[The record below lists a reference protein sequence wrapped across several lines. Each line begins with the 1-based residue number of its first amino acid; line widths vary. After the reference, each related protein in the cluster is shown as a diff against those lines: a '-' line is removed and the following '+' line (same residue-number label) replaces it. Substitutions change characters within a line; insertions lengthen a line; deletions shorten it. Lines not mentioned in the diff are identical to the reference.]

1 MELIAASRIVKA
13 QARVAAAVP
22 YSEQITEVVKDL
34 AASGGSSDSPLLAG
48 RSEIKNTCYVAI
60 TADRGLC
67 GGYNSGV
74 QRSTEGEVKADVLAG
89 RGYTII
95 PVGRKAEGYFR
106 FRGYNLGQPFNGFS
120 DQPTYEDARAIGEY
134 VVELY
139 TSGEVDKV
147 ELVYTRFVSAGTQ
160 EVVLRPL
167 VPLERRH
174 RRPAAT
180 AVQSAGSTDGSGG
193 DYEFEPDPT
202 TILDTLVP
210 RYIEAR
216 IYAALLNAA
225 ASEHAFRQRAMKAAT
240 DNAEELIKSLSR
252 IMNRARQDSITTEI
266 MEIVSGAE
274 ALDSDDHRPA
284 VHRTRRPLRICDIQE
299 HDRHDHHRN
308 HRTQPLRPRPASKDG
323 RVVGIAGPVIDVEFP
338 RGALPELNNAVE
350 FDIELEGETIKV
362 LAEVAQQLGD
372 GRVRAV
378 CMKPTDGL
386 VRGTPVRNL
395 GHGIQVPVGEKVL
408 GHIWNVW
415 GQPLDEEP
423 DGFDQMERWDI
434 HRPAPDFDALEP
446 SARVFPTGIKVID
459 LLTPYVAGGKIG
471 LFGGAGVG
479 KTVLITE
486 MINRVASQHG
496 GVSVFAGVGERT
508 REGTDLRLEMMESG
522 VFEKAALVFGQ
533 MDEPPGVRLRVALSA
548 LTMAEYFRDVQNQDV
563 LLFVDNIFRF
573 VQAGS
578 EVSTLLGRMPSAVG
592 YQPTLADEMG
602 QLQERITST
611 RGRSIT
617 SLQAVYVPAD
627 DYTDPAP
634 FTTFT
639 HLDATTELSR
649 QVAALGI
656 YPAVDPLASTST
668 ILSPEVVGDKH
679 YDVARRVQENLQRY
693 KELQDIIAILGLD
706 ELSDE
711 DRLTVNR
718 ARKIQRFLSQPFF
731 VAKVFTG
738 LDGEFVPVDETV
750 ESFDA
755 ILRGD
760 LDEVPEQAFLNVG
773 GVEQVLAKA
782 KKLQEG

>member
-1 MELIAASRIVKA
+1 M
-13 QARVAAAVP
+13 
-22 YSEQITEVVKDL
+22 
-34 AASGGSSDSPLLAG
+34 
-48 RSEIKNTCYVAI
+48 
-60 TADRGLC
+60 
-67 GGYNSGV
+67 
-74 QRSTEGEVKADVLAG
+74 
-89 RGYTII
+89 
-95 PVGRKAEGYFR
+95 
-106 FRGYNLGQPFNGFS
+106 
-120 DQPTYEDARAIGEY
+120 
-134 VVELY
+134 
-139 TSGEVDKV
+139 
-147 ELVYTRFVSAGTQ
+147 
-160 EVVLRPL
+160 LRPL
-167 VPLERRH
+167 VPLSVETTVGGDGKAG
-174 RRPAAT
+174 PADAPT
-180 AVQSAGSTDGSGG
+180 G
-193 DYEFEPDPT
+193 DYEYEPDPG
-202 TILDTLVP
+202 TILDALLPNYV
-210 RYIEAR
+210 EAR
-216 IYAALLNAA
+216 VYAALLNAA
-225 ASEHAFRQRAMKAAT
+225 ASEHAFRQRAMKSAT

-252 IMNRARQDSITTEI
+252 IMNRAPA
-266 MEIVSGAE
+266 G
-274 ALDSDDHRPA
+274 LD
-284 VHRTRRPLRICDIQE
+284 
-299 HDRHDHHRN
+299 HDRDHGDR
-308 HRTQPLRPRPASKDG
+308 RRRRSAVGRRRSRPIIEFSTSSTSPSASPTPVATDHFDRSAQETSPMTATETPQSTGTDG

-338 RGALPELNNAVE
+338 RGSLPELNSALE
-350 FDIELEGETIKV
+350 FDITVDGKASPV
-362 LAEVAQQLGD
+362 LAEVAQQLGE
-372 GRVRAV
+372 GRIRAI

-386 VRGTPVRNL
+386 TRGTPVRHT
-395 GHGIQVPVGEKVL
+395 GHGITVPVGPKVL
-408 GHIWNVW
+408 GHVWNVW
-415 GQPLDEEP
+415 GAPLDVDDEAVAA
-423 DGFDQMERWDI
+423 DLATMERWEI
-434 HRPAPDFDALEP
+434 HRDAPKFDALEP
-446 SARVFPTGIKVID
+446 SARMFETGIKVID

-563 LLFVDNIFRF
+563 LLFIDNIFRF

-611 RGRSIT
+611 KGRSIT

-649 QVAALGI
+649 VVAALGI

-668 ILSPEVVGDKH
+668 ILSPEVVGQHH
-679 YDVARRVQENLQRY
+679 YDVARRVQETLQRY

-706 ELSDE
+706 ELSEE

-718 ARKIQRFLSQPFF
+718 ARKVQRFLSQPFF
-731 VAKVFTG
+731 VAEVFTG
-738 LDGEFVPVDETV
+738 LKGEYVPVSETV
-750 ESFDA
+750 ESFAA
-755 ILRGD
+755 IVDGQ

-773 GVEQVLAKA
+773 GIEQVHAKA
-782 KKLQEG
+782 KSLQEASAS